1 MAKNNKNKKSSVY
14 TNIKKTS
21 AKSVPVIRQ
30 GLNKIG
36 KTTTKLAVQSV
47 PVIEKGISTIYG
59 TLATGFDIGVE
70 GAKSVAR
77 GVNKFTK
84 YNKSKKSKRG
94 NKKTRR
100 MHRR

>member
-1 MAKNNKNKKSSVY
+1 MTKNNKNKKSSVY
-14 TNIKKTS
+14 TNIKKNS
-21 AKSVPVIRQ
+21 EKSVPAIRK

-36 KTTTKLAVQSV
+36 KTTSKLAVQSV
-47 PVIEKGISTIYG
+47 PVIEKGVSTIYG

-84 YNKSKKSKRG
+84 YSKSKKSKRG
-94 NKKTRR
+94 HTKTRR